1 MISARYHG
9 AIIGAL
15 LGKRVICIEVENKLN
30 LLSQQIPGISLW
42 KKPFGLDE
50 LYHHMQNTE
59 KIDKRSLEG
68 LKLKADKMLHEF
80 KKIV

>member
-1 MISARYHG
+1 MKNI
-9 AIIGAL
+9 
-15 LGKRVICIEVENKLN
+15 LN
-30 LLSQQIPGISLW
+30 LLSLQIPRRRLGN
-42 KKPFGLDE
+42 KPFGLDE